1 MDRRDRSGRRDQ
13 EIRSARQ
20 IPLRCLSLA
29 VEEGRLPTCPFQL
42 EAAEPRSAPGRGSR
56 CSLRPVTANVRL
68 LNVNG
73 GVPSGVEI
81 EKWRILPVGSPTT
94 NRPSGKTAAG
104 GMRHGEAY
112 QEVGGAARGAGG
124 RRGRRGA

>member
-13 EIRSARQ
+13 EIRYARQ

-56 CSLRPVTANVRL
+56 CSPRP
-68 LNVNG
+68 G
-73 GVPSGVEI
+73 GADRRFVPVKWGVSGGGGKKKRGAFFGGKPHPPPARRESGPP
-81 EKWRILPVGSPTT
+81 EECAMAKRIKKSER
-94 NRPSGKTAAG
+94 RPSCRT
-104 GMRHGEAY
+104 
-112 QEVGGAARGAGG
+112 
-124 RRGRRGA
+124 

>member
-1 MDRRDRSGRRDQ
+1 MQTKQD
-13 EIRSARQ
+13 
-20 IPLRCLSLA
+20 
-29 VEEGRLPTCPFQL
+29 V
-42 EAAEPRSAPGRGSR
+42 AEPKTTSPETNGRI
-56 CSLRPVTANVRL
+56 LAEE
-68 LNVNG
+68 G

-112 QEVGGAARGAGG
+112 QEVGAAA
-124 RRGRRGA
+124 